1 MPFMVVPANPVVH
14 AEIPVTNMDRALRFY
29 TGVLGLEFERRKVDG
44 YDMAF
49 ATRWAGATGASLALA
64 CGDVYVPGKS
74 GPILYLDVAD
84 IDAVL
89 VRAEAAGGRIL
100 YPKTH
105 AGEAGFI
112 AEIEDSE
119 GNRMGLSAEAG

>member
-1 MPFMVVPANPVVH
+1 MVAPVNPVVH
-14 AEIPVTNMDRALRFY
+14 VEIPVTHMDRALRFY
-29 TGVLGLEFERRKVDG
+29 SGVLGLDFERRKVDG

-74 GPILYLDVAD
+74 GPILYMDVSD

-89 VRAEAAGGRIL
+89 ARAEAAGGRIL

-105 AGEAGFI
+105 AGEADFI

-119 GNRMGLSAEAG
+119 GNRIGLSAETG

>member
-1 MPFMVVPANPVVH
+1 MVVPANPVVH
-14 AEIPVTNMDRALRFY
+14 AE
-29 TGVLGLEFERRKVDG
+29 
-44 YDMAF
+44 
-49 ATRWAGATGASLALA
+49 
-64 CGDVYVPGKS
+64 
-74 GPILYLDVAD
+74 
-84 IDAVL
+84 AVL
-89 VRAEAAGGRIL
+89 ARAEAAGGRIL

>member
-1 MPFMVVPANPVVH
+1 
-14 AEIPVTNMDRALRFY
+14 
-29 TGVLGLEFERRKVDG
+29 VL
-44 YDMAF
+44 A
-49 ATRWAGATGASLALA
+49 
-64 CGDVYVPGKS
+64 
-74 GPILYLDVAD
+74 
-84 IDAVL
+84 
-89 VRAEAAGGRIL
+89 RAEAAGGRIL

>member
-1 MPFMVVPANPVVH
+1 VH
-14 AEIPVTNMDRALRFY
+14 VEIPVTNMDRALRFY
-29 TGVLGLEFERRKVDG
+29 SGVLGLDFERRKVDG

-89 VRAEAAGGRIL
+89 ARAEAAGGRIL